1 MEDIY
6 LAINTYDINN
16 KYKFIYSDENSKI
29 IIGRI
34 SIKEFQQVKPDK
46 LMNGLYDQTD
56 IISIFK
62 DMKQD
67 LLDNV
72 VIKGIRNITNI
83 VMSEETIDKLVD
95 KEIVSEKRWILET
108 DGTNL
113 LDIFTSKYVD
123 SYNTTTNDIIEIYET
138 LGIEAARTKLIEEI
152 RGVVEYEGSYI
163 NIRHIELLCDIMT
176 STGILLSIN
185 RQGINR
191 GDSGPLAKCS
201 FEDTTDQLIKSSLF
215 GEIDK
220 LLGVSSNIMMGQKIK
235 AGTNNCELLFD
246 ENKYIE
252 EISKISDVPEN
263 INIMNQDIDSMFED
277 DKDEETYEYCNDDDF
292 KFSIE

>member
-1 MEDIY
+1 
-6 LAINTYDINN
+6 
-16 KYKFIYSDENSKI
+16 
-29 IIGRI
+29 
-34 SIKEFQQVKPDK
+34 
-46 LMNGLYDQTD
+46 
-56 IISIFK
+56 
-62 DMKQD
+62 
-67 LLDNV
+67 
-72 VIKGIRNITNI
+72 
-83 VMSEETIDKLVD
+83 
-95 KEIVSEKRWILET
+95 
-108 DGTNL
+108 
-113 LDIFTSKYVD
+113 
-123 SYNTTTNDIIEIYET
+123 
-138 LGIEAARTKLIEEI
+138 
-152 RGVVEYEGSYI
+152 
-163 NIRHIELLCDIMT
+163 MT